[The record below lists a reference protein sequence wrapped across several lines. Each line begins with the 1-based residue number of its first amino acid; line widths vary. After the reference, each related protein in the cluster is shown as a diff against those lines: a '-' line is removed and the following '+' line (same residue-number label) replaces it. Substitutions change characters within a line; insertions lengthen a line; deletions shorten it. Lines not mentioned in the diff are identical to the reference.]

1 MRFSFDAVF
10 ASTLV
15 PARFRAPGELE
26 KHGPDIANS
35 VTQTKETE
43 LTARLARF
51 ARVTVSDVF
60 EFEPTWSPDGLS
72 EEMAAEIL
80 TIHGLNIPVNERPLA
95 ALSIL
100 WTALWNPFNVLLT
113 ILALINI
120 ATNSV
125 PTFVVMIAMVV
136 ASTSLRYWQEM
147 KSMVQ
152 ALKLVK
158 SIMTRVRVIRHVNS
172 IPQEIE
178 IDLRHI
184 VPGDVVAVASGDVFP
199 GDCIIISAEA
209 LAVTQASL
217 TGEILPIDKVVRV
230 TAVDESEPF
239 HLLDNHNV
247 CLAGTSVAAGNGRAL
262 VVSTGKDTYMA
273 AIAEE
278 LNRKRPENTIQIGIR
293 KVSYVLLGFM
303 AVMAPAVFVVQG
315 AVSKDWK
322 GAVMFAIAIAVGIT
336 PEMLPMIVTSNLAL
350 SAVRIARQKVIVKR
364 FDAIQNLGAV
374 SVLCSDKTGT
384 LTADLVR
391 VAKSVNTKGELSD
404 FPIKLSFINSLLQT
418 GSRSPIDRAILDY
431 IGENEKDSLTDVQLN
446 GWSKLG
452 EVPFDSTRRMLS
464 VLARPPSG
472 DEGEALFITKGAV
485 EEVLE
490 RCVSTLKH
498 EDFSKPIGKIG
509 FDLSWSTTLTE
520 VDRLEI
526 LDSAK
531 RLNEDGLRLIAI
543 ACRKTSVKL
552 GTTIST
558 EDEEDLVFV
567 GFVALL
573 DPLKPDAAEAIQ
585 KLGNLHVQVR
595 ILTGDAPAVAAKV
608 ARDLGLFNP
617 LNLTKVTDSRSPKD
631 EEAVSDMSSERT
643 NESSLIVTGPQLAEL
658 ARDRE
663 LLNET
668 IERAIIFAKLS
679 PYQKLEVVKALRAGG
694 GGRAVAF
701 LGDGVNDALAIR
713 GADVGI
719 SVDSGT
725 EIAKEAADVIL
736 LEKSLGVVA
745 RGVVEGRITLLN
757 TVKYIK
763 MACSS
768 NFGNV
773 FSVLIASAWL
783 PYQPMLPLQLL
794 VQNLLYDFSQASIPW
809 DNVDPEYLERPKTWS
824 AWSIVRFMICL
835 GPFSS
840 PFDII
845 TFCINWFHYKIRTLD
860 SPLVPLA
867 QTNWF
872 LEGSLTQ
879 LFIIQFLRTHKIPFF
894 QSRASLSVVLVTFG
908 MACVSMAIPYIPK
921 INSALQMTPPDP
933 MFYTY
938 LLAMVA
944 GYAFVVHIVKTL
956 YLSAFKGEW
965 L

>member
-1 MRFSFDAVF
+1 MGIFVRLYLRLFCSPPQPRTEIHHAVLIDAIL
-10 ASTLV
+10 ASL
-15 PARFRAPGELE
+15 PARFRVGSKFQ
-26 KHGPDIANS
+26 KHGPDIS
-35 VTQTKETE
+35 TQTKEAEITAK
-43 LTARLARF
+43 LARLAR
-51 ARVTVSDVF
+51 VPVSDVF
-60 EFEPTWSPDGLS
+60 ELEPTWSPDGFS
-72 EEMAAEIL
+72 EETAAQIL
-80 TIHGLNIPVNERPLA
+80 DVYGLNIPVNERPLA
-95 ALSIL
+95 ALSLL
-100 WTALWNPFNVLLT
+100 WIALWNPFNVLLT
-113 ILALINI
+113 ILAIINA
-120 ATNSV
+120 ATDSL
-125 PTFVVMIAMVV
+125 PTFIVMMTMVV

-152 ALKLVK
+152 ALKLVR
-158 SIMTRVRVIRHVNS
+158 SIVTRVRVIRRVNS
-172 IPQEIE
+172 VPQEIE
-178 IDLRHI
+178 VDLRHI

-199 GDCIIISAEA
+199 GDC
-209 LAVTQASL
+209 
-217 TGEILPIDKVVRV
+217 
-230 TAVDESEPF
+230 
-239 HLLDNHNV
+239 
-247 CLAGTSVAAGNGRAL
+247 
-262 VVSTGKDTYMA
+262 VVSLQRPWPLRRRRSRERCCRSTRPSVLLPWTSLSNSISWIIGMSAWLARRLQPETVAVVVVCTGKDTYMA

-278 LNRKRPENTIQIGIR
+278 LNRKRPENAIQLGIR
-293 KVSYVLLGFM
+293 KVSYVLLAFM
-303 AVMAPAVFVVQG
+303 AVMAPAVFIVQG

-391 VAKSVNTKGELSD
+391 VGKSVNIKGELSD
-404 FPIKLSFINSLLQT
+404 LPIKLSFINSLLQT

-431 IGENEKDSLTDVQLN
+431 VGEEEK
-446 GWSKLG
+446 
-452 EVPFDSTRRMLS
+452 
-464 VLARPPSG
+464 
-472 DEGEALFITKGAV
+472 EALFITKGAV

-490 RCVSTLKH
+490 RCVSALMY
-498 EDFSKPIGKIG
+498 EGLSRPIGNIE
-509 FDLSWSTTLTE
+509 FDSSSSTTLTE
-520 VDRLEI
+520 AGRLEI
-526 LDSAK
+526 LNSAK
-531 RLNEDGLRLIAI
+531 RLNEDGLRLIAV
-543 ACRKTSVKL
+543 AARKAFIKGHAS
-552 GTTIST
+552 IST

-585 KLGNLHVQVR
+585 KLGSLHVQVR
-595 ILTGDAPAVAAKV
+595 ILTGDVPAVAAKV
-608 ARDLGLFNP
+608 ARDLGLFNSV
-617 LNLTKVTDSRSPKD
+617 NLSKATNARSPKD
-631 EEAVSDMSSERT
+631 EEAASDICERID
-643 NESSLIVTGPQLAEL
+643 ESSLIVTGPELAEL
-658 ARDRE
+658 AKDTE
-663 LLNET
+663 LLSET

-679 PYQKLEVVKALRAGG
+679 PYQKLDVVKALRGG
-694 GGRAVAF
+694 GRRAVAF

-809 DNVDPEYLERPKTWS
+809 DNVDPEYLEHPKTWS
-824 AWSIVRFMICL
+824 AWSIVRFMVCI

-845 TFCINWFHYKIRTLD
+845 TFSINWFHYKIRTAD
-860 SPLVPLA
+860 SPWSHLHK
-867 QTNWF
+867 QTGFWR
-872 LEGSLTQ
+872 
-879 LFIIQFLRTHKIPFF
+879 LFIIQFLRTHKIPII
-894 QSRASLSVVLVTFG
+894 QSRASLPVVLVTFG
-908 MACVSMAIPYIPK
+908 VACISMAIPYIPK
-921 INSALQMTPPDP
+921 LNSALQMTPPVP
-933 MFYTY
+933 MFYAY
-938 LLAMVA
+938 LVGTVA
-944 GYAFVVHIVKTL
+944 GYALVVHIVKTI
-956 YLSAFKGEW
+956 YLRVFNGEW

>member
-1 MRFSFDAVF
+1 MRFSFDTIR
-10 ASTLV
+10 ASSLL
-15 PARFRAPGELE
+15 PARFRAGGKLE
-26 KHGPDIANS
+26 KHGPDISKSA
-35 VTQTKETE
+35 TQTKEAE
-43 LTARLARF
+43 IAARLARF
-51 ARVTVSDVF
+51 AHVPVSDVF
-60 EFEPTWSPDGLS
+60 GLEPTWSPDGLS
-72 EEMAAEIL
+72 EETAAEIL
-80 TIHGLNIPVNERPLA
+80 NTHGLNTPVNERPLA

-158 SIMTRVRVIRHVNS
+158 SIVTRVRVIRGVNS

-178 IDLRHI
+178 IDLRHV

-199 GDCIIISAEA
+199 GDSVIISAEA
-209 LAVTQASL
+209 LAITQASL
-217 TGEILPIDKVVRV
+217 TGEILPIDKFVRV
-230 TAVDESEPF
+230 TAADESDPF
-239 HLLDNHNV
+239 HLLDNHNI
-247 CLAGTSVAAGNGRAL
+247 CLAGTSVATGNGRAV

-293 KVSYVLLGFM
+293 KVSYILLAFM

-336 PEMLPMIVTSNLAL
+336 PEMLPMIVASNLAL

-404 FPIKLSFINSLLQT
+404 LPIKLSFINSLLQT

-431 IGENEKDSLTDVQLN
+431 IGEDEKDSFSDVQLD

-464 VLARPPSG
+464 ILARRPSAG
-472 DEGEALFITKGAV
+472 EGEPLIITKGAV

-490 RCVSTLKH
+490 RCVSALKD
-498 EDFSKPIGKIG
+498 EEFSKPIVDIG
-509 FDLSWSTTLTE
+509 FDSSSSTTLTE
-520 VDRLEI
+520 VNRLEI
-526 LDSAK
+526 LNSAK

-543 ACRKTSVKL
+543 ASRKASLKM
-552 GTTIST
+552 GASIST
-558 EDEEDLVFV
+558 EDEEDLIFV
-567 GFVALL
+567 GFIALL

-617 LNLTKVTDSRSPKD
+617 LNLTKVTDARSPKD
-631 EEAVSDMSSERT
+631 EEAASDMSSERI
-643 NESSLIVTGPQLAEL
+643 NESRLIVTGPQLAEL
-658 ARDRE
+658 AKDRE

-668 IERAIIFAKLS
+668 IERAVIFAKLS

-773 FSVLIASAWL
+773 FSVLVASAWL

-845 TFCINWFHYKIRTLD
+845 TFAINWFHYKIRTLD

-872 LEGSLTQ
+872 LEGSLT
-879 LFIIQFLRTHKIPFF
+879 QFLRTHKIPFF

-921 INSALQMTPPDP
+921 INSALQLTPPEP

-938 LLAMVA
+938 LLGLIT
-944 GYAFVVHIVKTL
+944 GYAIVVHIVKNI
-956 YLSAFKGEW
+956 YLWVFKGEW